1 MNRFDLN
8 TEELI
13 NLMMDNDTSPVDKTL
28 ILEELQKNPESKTL
42 IDEYSQLQSTLNNA
56 KPTAV
61 PPPNDWTNS
70 VMEQV
75 RLISERHFAYSWFG
89 KLKYALLGL
98 LLLIP
103 FGLYLSLNDD
113 EEKSNIT
120 VNKETNTQTS
130 VDNNIVNQNQL
141 EIINPNYITSQ
152 PNTIKKTDK
161 IKLNAIANKKL
172 IANETKANSKKI
184 SYNLIRNNLEPNSLL
199 YSNEEMNVNI
209 HTVDLTDIQIKDIY
223 NSDIQS
229 HSKDISIT
237 PRVNSPISPFNL
249 NFSKNSFIIQS
260 RGSYAITNPE
270 KSFAENDFFG
280 NTYNLGIYVDV
291 YDNVYVGAEFGSEV
305 FSQIFLDNAQPGTV
319 YDQSPTLFY
328 FGLSGKYESNQL
340 SFGPFKPVGHLFVGG
355 SSLGPLV
362 RANTVIQANIINSI
376 GIFVGLEGSLLYY
389 KNQNIWYNSGKLGL
403 VGGINL
409 KF

>member
-13 NLMMDNDTSPVDKTL
+13 NLLMDKDTSAVDKTL

-42 IDEYSQLQSTLNNA
+42 IDEYSHLQSTFNNV
-56 KPTAV
+56 KTTAV
-61 PPPNDWTNS
+61 PPPTDWTNS

-103 FGLYLSLNDD
+103 FGLYLSLSDND
-113 EEKSNIT
+113 EKSNIT
-120 VNKETNTQTS
+120 VNKDTNTQIS
-130 VDNNIVNQNQL
+130 VENNIVSQNQL
-141 EIINPNYITSQ
+141 DINNPNDIKSQ
-152 PNTIKKTDK
+152 PKTVKKTDK
-161 IKLNAIANKKL
+161 IILDVIANNNF
-172 IANETKANSKKI
+172 IANETKDNAKKI
-184 SYNLIRNNLEPNSLL
+184 SDNNISYYLESNSLL
-199 YSNEEMNVNI
+199 NLNEEMNLNI
-209 HTVDLTDIQIKDIY
+209 NTVDLSNIQIKDIY

-229 HSKDISIT
+229 NSQDISIT
-237 PRVNSPISPFNL
+237 PRVISPISLFNL
-249 NFSKNSFIIQS
+249 NLSKNSFIIQS

-280 NTYNLGIYVDV
+280 NTYNLGIYLDV
-291 YDNVYVGAEFGSEV
+291 YDNVYAGAEFGSEV

-328 FGLSGKYESNQL
+328 FGLSGKYEANQL
-340 SFGPFKPVGHLFVGG
+340 SFGAFKPVGHLFVGG

-362 RANTVIQANIINSI
+362 RANTVIQANVINSI

-403 VGGINL
+403 VGGINF

>member
-42 IDEYSQLQSTLNNA
+42 IDEYSQLQSTLNKA

-61 PPPNDWTNS
+61 PPPNAWTNS

-75 RLISERHFAYSWFG
+75 KLISERHFAYSWFG

-98 LLLIP
+98 LLLFP
-103 FGLYLSLNDD
+103 FGLYLSLSDN

-141 EIINPNYITSQ
+141 EITNPTYLTSQ
-152 PNTIKKTDK
+152 PNSIKKNDK
-161 IKLNAIANKKL
+161 IKLNVIANNKL
-172 IANETKANSKKI
+172 IANETKANAKKI
-184 SYNLIRNNLEPNSLL
+184 SNNLIRNNLEPNSLL

-209 HTVDLTDIQIKDIY
+209 HTMDLTDIQIKDIY

-229 HSKDISIT
+229 NSKDISIT
-237 PRVNSPISPFNL
+237 PRVNSTISPFNL
-249 NFSKNSFIIQS
+249 NFSKNSFMIQS

-319 YDQSPTLFY
+319 YDQTPTLFY
-328 FGLSGKYESNQL
+328 FGLSGKYEANQL
-340 SFGPFKPVGHLFVGG
+340 SFGSFKTVGHLFVGG

-362 RANTVIQANIINSI
+362 RANTVIQADIINSI

>member
-42 IDEYSQLQSTLNNA
+42 IDEYSQLQSTLNKA

-61 PPPNDWTNS
+61 PPPNAWTNS

-75 RLISERHFAYSWFG
+75 KLISERHFAYSWFG

-98 LLLIP
+98 LLLFP
-103 FGLYLSLNDD
+103 FGLYLSLSDN

-141 EIINPNYITSQ
+141 EITNPTYLTSQ
-152 PNTIKKTDK
+152 PNSIKKNDK
-161 IKLNAIANKKL
+161 IKLNVIANNKL
-172 IANETKANSKKI
+172 IANETKANAKKI
-184 SYNLIRNNLEPNSLL
+184 SNNLIRNNLEPNSLL

-209 HTVDLTDIQIKDIY
+209 HTMDLTDIQIKDIY

-229 HSKDISIT
+229 NSKDISIT
-237 PRVNSPISPFNL
+237 PRVNSTISPFNL
-249 NFSKNSFIIQS
+249 NFSKNSFMIQS

-291 YDNVYVGAEFGSEV
+291 YDNVYFGAEFGSEV

-319 YDQSPTLFY
+319 YDQTPTLFY
-328 FGLSGKYESNQL
+328 FGLSGKYEANQL
-340 SFGPFKPVGHLFVGG
+340 SFGSFKTVGHLFVGG

-362 RANTVIQANIINSI
+362 RANTVIQADIINSI